1 MAVAKMS
8 EFRTSLIG
16 AFLVALGPISMA
28 LYTPAM
34 PELVKAFSTTDS
46 AIKLSLSLYFA
57 GYALAQLVSGTVSD
71 ALGRRKTTM
80 IFMSIYLIGSVLA
93 AFAPTVNILLV
104 GRLIQGI
111 GSSVGMTVSRALVRD
126 QFTGHTAARIMNM
139 IAIMLAIGPAIA
151 PTIGGFSLALFGWQS
166 VFFLM
171 VGFAVIACLVA
182 YFLMV
187 ETIEPDLGRLK
198 PGPVISAYRE
208 LLSDSRFVSAIFVVG
223 GAVGALYTQATILP
237 FVLIDKV
244 GLTPTQF
251 GVGMLMQSGFFL
263 TGSLVVQQLLQR
275 FQAAKLVIPGL
286 VLVAIASVA
295 LALSI
300 QLLPLSFLSVMVPV
314 AIYAFGIAFILPSM
328 MTSAMAPFPHIAGSA
343 AALMGFVQMGS
354 GVVGGVI
361 AAAIGIPVLSMGT
374 VIPGFGAVCVM
385 SYFLYR
391 AAMARNPLP
400 PVSRGFS

>member
-1 MAVAKMS
+1 
-8 EFRTSLIG
+8 
-16 AFLVALGPISMA
+16 
-28 LYTPAM
+28 
-34 PELVKAFSTTDS
+34 
-46 AIKLSLSLYFA
+46 
-57 GYALAQLVSGTVSD
+57 
-71 ALGRRKTTM
+71 
-80 IFMSIYLIGSVLA
+80 
-93 AFAPTVNILLV
+93 
-104 GRLIQGI
+104 
-111 GSSVGMTVSRALVRD
+111 
-126 QFTGHTAARIMNM
+126 
-139 IAIMLAIGPAIA
+139 
-151 PTIGGFSLALFGWQS
+151 
-166 VFFLM
+166 
-171 VGFAVIACLVA
+171 
-182 YFLMV
+182 MV

-251 GVGMLMQSGFFL
+251 GVGMLMQSGFCL
-263 TGSLVVQQLLQR
+263 TGSLVVQQLLKR

-286 VLVAIASVA
+286 VLVSIASVA

>member
-1 MAVAKMS
+1 MAGAKMS

-34 PELVKAFSTTDS
+34 PQLVKAFGTTDS

-80 IFMSIYLIGSVLA
+80 IFMGIYLIGSVLA
-93 AFAPTVNILLV
+93 AFAPSVNILLI

-126 QFTGHTAARIMNM
+126 QFTGHTAAKIMNM

-151 PTIGGFSLALFGWQS
+151 PTIGGFSLTLFGWQS

-171 VGFAVIACLVA
+171 VGFAIIACLVA

-187 ETIEPDLGRLK
+187 ETIDSDLGRLQ
-198 PGPVISAYRE
+198 PGPVISAYKE
-208 LLSDSRFVSAIFVVG
+208 LLSDNRFVSAIFVVG

-263 TGSLVVQQLLQR
+263 TGSLVVQQLLKR

-286 VLVAIASVA
+286 VLVAIAQHFSGFVDPDFTLELFVRNGTSRYLRFWNCVYPA
-295 LALSI
+295 VHDDSRHGTLPAYCRFGRCSYGFRADGVRCCRRFYRGYDRHSGPDRWE
-300 QLLPLSFLSVMVPV
+300 PLSRDLARSASYPIFCIGRQWI
-314 AIYAFGIAFILPSM
+314 AI
-328 MTSAMAPFPHIAGSA
+328 H
-343 AALMGFVQMGS
+343 
-354 GVVGGVI
+354 
-361 AAAIGIPVLSMGT
+361 
-374 VIPGFGAVCVM
+374 
-385 SYFLYR
+385 
-391 AAMARNPLP
+391 
-400 PVSRGFS
+400 

>member
-1 MAVAKMS
+1 MAGAKMS

-34 PELVKAFSTTDS
+34 PELVKAFGTSDS

-80 IFMSIYLIGSVLA
+80 IFMAIYLIGSVLA
-93 AFAPTVNILLV
+93 AFAPTVDLLLA

-126 QFTGHTAARIMNM
+126 QFTGHTAAKIMNM

-182 YFLMV
+182 YLLMI
-187 ETIEPDLGRLK
+187 ETIEPDLARLQ
-198 PGPVISAYRE
+198 PGPVIRAYRE

-244 GLTPTQF
+244 GLTPTEF

-263 TGSLVVQQLLQR
+263 TGSLVVQQLLKR
-275 FQAAKLVIPGL
+275 FQAARLVIPGL
-286 VLVAIASVA
+286 VLVAIASIA
-295 LALSI
+295 LASSI
-300 QLLPLSFLSVMVPV
+300 QILPLSFLSVMVPV
-314 AIYAFGIAFILPSM
+314 AIHAFGIAFILPSM

-354 GVVGGVI
+354 GWVGGMI
-361 AAAIGIPVLSMGT
+361 AATIGNPALSMGT
-374 VIPGFGAVCVM
+374 VIPGFGAVCII
-385 SYFLYR
+385 SYLLYR

-400 PVSRGFS
+400 PVSKDFA